1 MSNIF
6 EIIGNVANALAKTG
20 DTCKASGLA
29 NFLNQNNHKTT
40 RGGFFS
46 VCGRGIYRLI
56 RAAYDYFMRKGD
68 KSTAS
73 NIAAS
78 FVNKKGKHSWN
89 K

>member
-40 RGGFFS
+40 RGGFFQ
-46 VCGRGIYRLI
+46 
-56 RAAYDYFMRKGD
+56 
-68 KSTAS
+68 
-73 NIAAS
+73 
-78 FVNKKGKHSWN
+78 FVVVAFIGSLGLRMIIS
-89 K
+89 